1 MTTLLINGKVSEL
14 PEGAPA
20 QDGPWAPLAEL
31 EQLSGWSLKPE
42 GACLGDLCVPL
53 SETLRAGLVRDS
65 WFNIGALAEHLG
77 QPIAHDDASDTW
89 VIAESASDRSAEL
102 ESLQA
107 PNFTL
112 PDHHGK
118 EHQLTDYRGKN
129 IFLVS
134 WASW

>member
-1 MTTLLINGKVSEL
+1 MIRRSS
-14 PEGAPA
+14 
-20 QDGPWAPLAEL
+20 PW
-31 EQLSGWSLKPE
+31 
-42 GACLGDLCVPL
+42 
-53 SETLRAGLVRDS
+53 VRTAL
-65 WFNIGALAEHLG
+65 FNIGALAGHLG
-77 QPIAHDDASDTW
+77 QPMAHDDASDTW

-118 EHQLTDYRGKN
+118 EHQLTDHRGKK